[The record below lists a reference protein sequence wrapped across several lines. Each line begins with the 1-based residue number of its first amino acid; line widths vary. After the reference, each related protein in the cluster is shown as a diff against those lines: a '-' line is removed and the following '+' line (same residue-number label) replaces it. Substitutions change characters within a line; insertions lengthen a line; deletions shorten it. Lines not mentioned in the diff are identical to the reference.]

1 MAGAGYSRS
10 MEALTR
16 ATLAGAGLFAASTAA
31 GLVFEYLAR
40 NRIAARLGPAEYGR
54 VYLVLA
60 GAAILAKVA
69 QAGSAMGVKRFAALH
84 VAEGRPELAAA
95 YIRAG
100 LAVALLAS
108 AVIAAAV
115 WAWSAPIARL
125 LLGSSAEAPLVVIAA
140 WVVPGLACLDVLQ
153 GALIGLKRT
162 GAAVLAS
169 PLSEKA
175 LVLVFLAP
183 LLSVAPSASGG
194 LLAVGIATVLA
205 AGIGFVL
212 VGAGR
217 RAAVP
222 ASSVA
227 RDLLSFSWP
236 LQVASVLSLLML
248 RLDATM
254 AGAFV
259 SAREVGYLHAAL
271 PLAELSL
278 VGFAAIVTVMTPS
291 LMEYV
296 ARGDRDGMRAYYG
309 RIQASA
315 LHVAGPAAA
324 LLIAFPGEVLT
335 TLYSAEFLPA
345 VPLLRALAVASLV
358 TVACGPSGAA
368 LVALGRPRAH
378 LAATIAGVAAL
389 GALDV
394 ALLPRIGIEAAGAA
408 RAGGFLAFHGLGLL
422 LLRRHL
428 GGTGT
433 LARTARFAATVALA
447 TLAGSAAGRLVDG
460 AMARLALGGLALA
473 AVYVISVLSFAPS
486 AAPQGIR
493 EVENVV

>member
-1 MAGAGYSRS
+1 MAGAGYPRS
-10 MEALTR
+10 IEALTR

-40 NRIAARLGPAEYGR
+40 NRIAARLGPAEYGK
-54 VYLVLA
+54 VYLLLA

-84 VAEGRPELAAA
+84 VAGGNPQLAAA
-95 YIRAG
+95 YVRAG

-108 AVIAAAV
+108 AVLAALVSA
-115 WAWSAPIARL
+115 ASAPIARL
-125 LLGSSAEAPLVVIAA
+125 LLGSAAEAPLVVLAA

-153 GALIGLKRT
+153 NALIGLGRT
-162 GAAVLAS
+162 GTAVLAS

-175 LVLVFLAP
+175 LAVVLLAP
-183 LLSVAPSASGG
+183 LLALAPSASGG
-194 LLAVGIATVLA
+194 LLAIGVATLFA
-205 AGIGFVL
+205 AWLGFAL
-212 VGAGR
+212 VDLRPGD
-217 RAAVP
+217 VP
-222 ASSVA
+222 APGVA

-236 LQVASVLSLLML
+236 LQIASVLSLLML

-278 VGFAAIVTVMTPS
+278 VGFAAIVTVMAPS
-291 LMEYV
+291 LMECV
-296 ARGDRDGMRAYYG
+296 ARRDREGMRTYYG

-345 VPLLRALAVASLV
+345 VPLLRGLAVASLV
-358 TVACGPSGAA
+358 TAACGPSGAA
-368 LVALGRPRAH
+368 LVALGRPKAH
-378 LAATIAGVAAL
+378 LAATLVGVVAL
-389 GALDV
+389 GAVDV
-394 ALLPRIGIEAAGAA
+394 AFLPRIGIEAAGAA
-408 RAGGFLAFHGLGLL
+408 RAAGFLAFHGVGML

-433 LARTARFAATVALA
+433 LARFARFAAIVTAA
-447 TLAGSAAGRLVDG
+447 TLAGRAVGGLVD
-460 AMARLALGGLALA
+460 APIARLALGGLVLA
-473 AVYVISVLSFAPS
+473 AVYAISVLLF
-486 AAPQGIR
+486 AAPHGIR
-493 EVENVV
+493 EVESVV